1 MRPGRNLKVAA
12 TPLPDCLREGWSII
26 AIYGDQYYNSE
37 AITAKRLKGKY
48 MQCPHCGNEVNGAMP
63 CSKCGGK
70 VSLPKRDI
78 EVEYKEF
85 KVSEFLEIRKSQQ
98 ESRAEG
104 TSEPG
109 TEQKGGPVSLQ
120 PPANMTGKRAP
131 GRGTKKLLI
140 AFLLILIIFAVMAGA
155 YYLLRFL
162 FQ

>member
-1 MRPGRNLKVAA
+1 MK
-12 TPLPDCLREGWSII
+12 EWSII
-26 AIYGDQYYNSE
+26 AICENQYYNSE
-37 AITAKRLKGKY
+37 AITAKRLKGKC
-48 MQCPHCGNEVNGAMP
+48 MQCPHCGNELSGEML

-98 ESRAEG
+98 ESRTEG

-131 GRGTKKLLI
+131 GRGTKRLLF
-140 AFLLILIIFAVMAGA
+140 AFSLIFIIFGLMAGV

-162 FQ
+162 F